1 MKSKQFL
8 LTSLALA
15 CASFAPTQA
24 HAQVFPIKQITIIV
38 PASPGGA
45 IDLAARLI
53 VQKLTEA

>member
-1 MKSKQFL
+1 MNSEQFL

-24 HAQVFPIKQITIIV
+24 HAQAFPTKQVTIIV

-45 IDLAARLI
+45 IDLPARLI
-53 VQKLTEA
+53 V